1 MTGPDANNS
10 TDFLRTAI
18 ESVADQLC
26 AAVDGNFDFRVKVAS
41 SDQSIEKLQMLIN
54 FVLDAARRG
63 IHEQQKL
70 NDELRVTMM
79 QLEQSCEDAEAANQ
93 AKSDFFANMSHELR
107 TPLTAIMGFTDMLS
121 ESAASDQ
128 KEKLDVIHRNGEQLL
143 SIIDDV
149 LDLSS
154 VESGEARMIVG
165 DMEVVP
171 LLLEITN
178 GLAAR
183 AQQKQIELTCYTRTP
198 IPCTVSTDSLRV
210 RQILTNII
218 GNAVKFTARGWVR
231 VEASFIAVP
240 VNRLHIDII
249 DTGTGMDADDN
260 QRIFDPFSQA
270 DSSVT
275 REFGGTGLGLTISR
289 QFAQMLGG
297 DVKLISAKRGM
308 GSHFRLELP
317 CFADENTEFVEL
329 EGAGPDDAPGQPS
342 STAPTSS
349 NSIEDLDLLLVEDG
363 VDNQRL
369 IKHILT
375 KHGANVTTAENGQIA
390 LKTFEAAR
398 NNGRPFH
405 VVLMDMQMPVMDGY
419 TATRNLRSRGFDTP
433 VIALTAHAM
442 PGDREKCINAG
453 CSDYAT
459 KPIKPKQL
467 IELIATLAATNKATC
482 TVAHPI

>member
-10 TDFLRTAI
+10 TDSLRTAI

-26 AAVDGNFDFRVKVAS
+26 AAVDGNFDFRVKVTAP
-41 SDQSIEKLQMLIN
+41 DQSIEKLQMLIN

-63 IHEQQKL
+63 IHEQQIL

-79 QLEQSCEDAEAANQ
+79 QLEHSCKQAEAANQ
-93 AKSDFFANMSHELR
+93 AKSDFLANMSHELR
-107 TPLTAIMGFTDMLS
+107 TPLTAILGFTDILN
-121 ESAASDQ
+121 ESAAAAQ
-128 KEKLDVIHRNGEQLL
+128 KEKLDIIHRNGTQLL

-154 VESGEARMIVG
+154 VESGDARMIVG

-171 LLLEITN
+171 LLMEISS
-178 GLAAR
+178 GFSAA
-183 AQQKQIELTCYTRTP
+183 AQQKHIELSCYTRTP

-210 RQILTNII
+210 RQILTNLI
-218 GNAVKFTARGWVR
+218 GNAVKFTDRGWVR

-240 VNRLHIDII
+240 VNRMQIDVI
-249 DTGTGMDADDN
+249 DTGVGIDGNDN
-260 QRIFDPFSQA
+260 EQIFDPFSQA

-317 CFADENTEFVEL
+317 CFADENTQFVEL
-329 EGAGPDDAPGQPS
+329 EGVTNDDATDRPS
-342 STAPTSS
+342 ATTSTSTNP
-349 NSIEDLDLLLVEDG
+349 IEALDILLVEDG
-363 VDNQRL
+363 IDNQRL

-375 KHGANVTTAENGQIA
+375 KHGANVTTADNGQLAI
-390 LKTFEAAR
+390 EAFAAAKSA
-398 NNGRPFH
+398 GSPFK

-419 TATRNLRSRGFDTP
+419 TATKNLRSMGIATP

-453 CSDYAT
+453 CNDYAT
-459 KPIKPKQL
+459 KPIKPKEL
-467 IELIATLAATNKATC
+467 IELIGTLAATNKATQ
-482 TVAHPI
+482 TVANHV